1 MANQFRTVRCD
12 MWRRDEWFAELQP
25 DAKLIWIYAFT
36 NESTSPAGIY
46 PIALRTVANETGV
59 PIARV
64 REVVDQF
71 SRDGKLY
78 YEDGIIWPV
87 TMRKHQVGELKP
99 TDHLVARIRADLAEL
114 TGAPIVDRYND
125 YYSARPGREQA
136 LRRPMEA
143 PSSGAPS
150 TGAPSKGLRTPFE
163 APSDPLRCPS
173 GAPSKALRLTDTD
186 TFEDKDDKDAA
197 AEPPGALSMARSG
210 AAAPVGAPAEM
221 AETEASEDE
230 AEAAA
235 AEAEAEAHA
244 IAGAVRAYENQIGL
258 ISGGHQSGEMA
269 EIIAEL
275 HSRGVLGWWQSALNI
290 ASDNN
295 ARKWSYVRAI
305 LGNSLATGMSPGAR
319 RPREREQRSG
329 RRSNGS
335 GTGNRLDAAVL
346 AARRKEIDEYDNE
359 AAIARI

>member
-12 MWRRDEWFAELQP
+12 MWRKDEWFAELAP

-46 PIALRTVANETGV
+46 CIALRTIANETGV
-59 PIARV
+59 PMARV
-64 REVVDQF
+64 REVVAQF

-99 TDHLVARIRADLAEL
+99 TDHLVARIRTDLAEL
-114 TGAPIVDRYND
+114 PAAPIVDCYAA
-125 YYSARPGREQA
+125 YYGAQPGREKPLHSPWGTPSQGTPSQG
-136 LRRPMEA
+136 LRR
-143 PSSGAPS
+143 
-150 TGAPSKGLRTPFE
+150 PFE
-163 APSDPLRCPS
+163 APSDPLRSPLE
-173 GAPSKALRLTDTD
+173 APSKALRLTDTL
-186 TFEDKDDKDAA
+186 TIKEKEDKDAA
-197 AEPPGALSMARSG
+197 AEPPVAHSFAHLEPGPATGELS
-210 AAAPVGAPAEM
+210 AE
-221 AETEASEDE
+221 EAQ
-230 AEAAA
+230 AV
-235 AEAEAEAHA
+235 
-244 IAGAVRAYENQIGL
+244 AGAVRAYEGQIGL
-258 ISGGHQSGEMA
+258 VSGAHQAGEMA
-269 EIIAEL
+269 ALIVEL
-275 HSRGVLGWWQSALNI
+275 YARGVPAWWQATLDI

-305 LGNSLATGMSPGAR
+305 LENSLATGMSPGAR
-319 RPREREQRSG
+319 RPREREPRPA

-335 GTGNRLDAAVL
+335 GTGKRLDPAVL